1 MYKKWKMRERKL
13 KLKLICT
20 IKMIK
25 LLFTIKKL
33 KENTQGLHNNIEVQV
48 KELLKINQLKT
59 IGLLYARQM
68 QRNAFDK
75 EKKTTNDPSHGS
87 EANKT
92 RTIMELTTI
101 QGALQV

>member
-33 KENTQGLHNNIEVQV
+33 KENTQGLHNNIVVQV
-48 KELLKINQLKT
+48 KQLLKKAKN
-59 IGLLYARQM
+59 
-68 QRNAFDK
+68 
-75 EKKTTNDPSHGS
+75 
-87 EANKT
+87 
-92 RTIMELTTI
+92 
-101 QGALQV
+101 